1 MPIILPSGQ
10 NKTVREEDEYLSP
23 PAMDNKPFGVCGLII
38 TFTSMGKVYHNR
50 ADGFPC
56 KSNRGNQYIFILSDS
71 DGNEI
76 LARAIKNN
84 QTATI
89 RYAWQYLHNI
99 LNSKGDY
106 PYLYIMYSESYSD
119 MKEAM
124 TKYEINYQMACSAK
138 KCDKNGHL
146 LGFVPH
152 TCLFFWPFYEYLYLV
167 YKYSSLLIIIL

>member
-1 MPIILPSGQ
+1 
-10 NKTVREEDEYLSP
+10 
-23 PAMDNKPFGVCGLII
+23 
-38 TFTSMGKVYHNR
+38 MGKVYHNR
-50 ADGFPC
+50 AGGFPC

-106 PYLYIMYSESYSD
+106 PYLYTMDSESYSD

-152 TCLFFWPFYEYLYLV
+152 TDFLFLTLLQIFIPRLEILFFINHYFLV
-167 YKYSSLLIIIL
+167 CIFKHRKSLRVHFGLEI